1 MPQRV
6 QYGHDPVALDEQPL
20 LPDLLERPPDG
31 LHVLVR
37 EREVGVVGVDPEADP
52 LGQLVP
58 LVDVAQHGLAAA
70 GVELGDA
77 EALDVVLV
85 GEAEL
90 LLDLELHRQA
100 VAVPAGLARHVVALH
115 RLVAREDVLEH
126 AAQDV
131 VRPGPPVRGRRALVE
146 DERRGALAAAD
157 RLVEDVALAPA
168 LEHLLLELGERL
180 GGVDRAVASHE
191 QSILRARARLT
202 PRGMTFRPD
211 ACYTSGRIA
220 EPHPVGPG
228 ADGGPKC
235 STGRTGPWWHLAGA
249 RSFLRQPDS

>member
-1 MPQRV
+1 MPQRGAV
-6 QYGHDPVALDEQPL
+6 RDHPVALHEQPL
-20 LPDLLERPPDG
+20 LPDLLERPPDR
-31 LHVLVR
+31 LDVLVR
-37 EREVGVVGVDPEADP
+37 ERVVGVVGVDPEADP

-58 LVDVAQHGLAAA
+58 LVDVAQHRLAAA

-90 LLDLELHRQA
+90 LLDLELHREP
-100 VAVPAGLARHVVALH
+100 VAIPARLARHVVALH
-115 RLVAREDVLEH
+115 RLVAREHVLEH
-126 AAQDV
+126 AAEDV
-131 VRPGPPVRGRRALVE
+131 MRPGPPVRRRRALVE
-146 DERRGALAAAD
+146 DERLGALAAAD

-191 QSILRARARLT
+191 EVDS
-202 PRGMTFRPD
+202 
-211 ACYTSGRIA
+211 TSEGAAHPPGDDIPPERVLNLPAIA
-220 EPHPVGPG
+220 EPHPGGPG

-235 STGRTGPWWHLAGA
+235 STGLTGP
-249 RSFLRQPDS
+249 R